1 MSGPPYPGMNAS
13 IAESRKFLLIGAA
26 SAVIAFEPV
35 LALPVLI
42 AILVWWTFL
51 APTRWL
57 VVFFFLALL
66 TPPLPFPVGDAGL
79 NLAPFAAGLGVL
91 VGAIRL
97 REWSGTHSP
106 IQPVLLL
113 FIAILA
119 VSSGIGALY
128 SGLSAGAGS
137 LARTLLFAVSGY
149 VFVYALRGPSGSSK
163 RILKFLFFAALA
175 AAAFACIDYYFQFPA
190 PAGFEAQFVWLDE
203 GVFRRAQG
211 LFYEA
216 STLGNFCAFF
226 LIMTLIALFRSD
238 DERQFSKPLL
248 IAGALVFTPALIL
261 SYSRASVL
269 TVLIA
274 GLAFMTMRKVRIGR
288 VLAIGA
294 SGSVAAA
301 LLVRAF
307 VPSFFASYWARLAGT
322 VQNFSYAPNQML
334 SGRLANWQALGSFL
348 VAHPWHALIGIGYKT
363 LPYSDFAGSHII
375 ADNTWLS
382 LLVETGIIGLGCFV
396 ALNAAILRVSFRS
409 ARQGNFYGQ
418 WIFCFWTG
426 EVIQM
431 FSGDLITYWRVLPVY
446 FWVLGTALRETV

>member
-1 MSGPPYPGMNAS
+1 MNAS
-13 IAESRKFLLIGAA
+13 IAESRNFLLIGAA
-26 SAVIAFEPV
+26 SAAIAFEPV
-35 LALPVLI
+35 LALPVLV
-42 AILVWWTFL
+42 AIVVWWTFL

-57 VVFFFLALL
+57 LLFFLLALL
-66 TPPLPFPVGDAGL
+66 TPPLPFAIGDAGL
-79 NLAPFAAGLGVL
+79 NFAPFAAGLGVL

-97 REWSGTHSP
+97 REWSGTKSP
-106 IQPVLLL
+106 VQPVLLL
-113 FIAILA
+113 FIAILTA
-119 VSSGIGALY
+119 SSGFGALY
-128 SGLSAGAGS
+128 SGASVGAGS
-137 LARTLLFAVSGY
+137 LARTLLFALSGY
-149 VFVYALRGPSGSSK
+149 VFVYALRGPSDSSR
-163 RILKFLFFAALA
+163 RIARFLFLAALA
-175 AAAFACIDYYFQFPA
+175 AALFACADYYFQFPA

-226 LIMTLIALFRSD
+226 LVMTLIALFRSGE
-238 DERQFSKPLL
+238 ERLFPKPLL
-248 IAGALVFTPALIL
+248 ITGALVFTSALIL

-274 GLAFMTMRKVRIGR
+274 GFTLMTMRKVRTGK
-288 VLAIGA
+288 VLAIA
-294 SGSVAAA
+294 ACGSAAAA

-307 VPSFFASYWARLAGT
+307 LPSFLASYWARLAGSF
-322 VQNFSYAPNQML
+322 QNFSYAPNQVL
-334 SGRLANWQALGSFL
+334 SGRLAHWQALGGFL
-348 VAHPWHALIGIGYKT
+348 VAHPWHAIFGIGYKT
-363 LPYSDFAGSHII
+363 LPYSDFAGSQII

-382 LLVETGIIGLGCFV
+382 LLVETGVIGLACFV
-396 ALNAAILRVSFRS
+396 ALNTAILRSSFRS

-446 FWVLGTALRETV
+446 FWVLGTALRETA